1 MNSDMKAFR
10 IFLPCI
16 FLCLLAALSV
26 GCRETVGS
34 GRPTVP
40 YVERIL
46 GEHGRDWSLVSGFN
60 PADPRGSI
68 ALVGPADRNMDLAGR
83 FVKGDVF
90 DNIDGRLAPD
100 GLPDFSGERID
111 IISDLANLPYDAF
124 LGGLEDSLRTV
135 TVRNFLSAL
144 DTTLSIG
151 AFDNEKLERKE
162 NAKIVVF
169 TSPLSAEYGAFDV
182 DTLVHSAGK
191 AIPVIFP
198 ARMLLGRQLD
208 RNIPHL
214 HVAVITDSLTAASGV
229 YPAVFDELAVQRRQ
243 LGCGCV
249 AFPSDSVS
257 YAGAVLDGYRAAGGN
272 MPISAVIVDDPSVDL
287 EAVRDSFGWIM
298 RVQSEANLGYRKLIA
313 DNFVIVDASRAVT
326 DECYHIL
333 RRTNNF
339 THDIAYPFTRE
350 YVTVKATTGGGY
362 NLVEKY

>member
-1 MNSDMKAFR
+1 MYSDMKAFR
-10 IFLPCI
+10 IFLPCF
-16 FLCLLAALSV
+16 FLCLLTFLAS

-40 YVERIL
+40 YVEQIL
-46 GEHGRDWSLVSGFN
+46 DGHGRDWSLVAGFN
-60 PADPRGSI
+60 PAEPKGSI
-68 ALVGPADRNMDLAGR
+68 ALVGPADRNMDLARR

-100 GLPDFSGERID
+100 DLPDFSGERID
-111 IISDLANLPYDAF
+111 VMSDLANLPYEAF
-124 LGGLEDSLRTV
+124 LGGREDSLRTV

-151 AFDNEKLERKE
+151 AFDDEKLERKE

-169 TSPLSAEYGAFDV
+169 TSPLSAMYGAFDV
-182 DTLVHSAGK
+182 DTLVRSAGK
-191 AIPVIFP
+191 AVPVIFP

-208 RNIPHL
+208 RNIPHM

-229 YPAVFDELAVQRRQ
+229 YPAIFDELAAQRGQ

-249 AFPSDSVS
+249 AFPCDSVS
-257 YAGAVLDGYRAAGGN
+257 YVGAVLDGYRAAGGN
-272 MPISAVIVDDPSVDL
+272 MPISAVIVDDPSADL
-287 EAVRDSFGWIM
+287 DAVRDSFGWIM

-313 DNFVIVDASRAVT
+313 EGFTIIDASRAVT

-350 YVTVKATTGGGY
+350 YITVRSTAGNGY
-362 NLVEKY
+362 NFVEKY

>member
-1 MNSDMKAFR
+1 MNSEMKVFR
-10 IFLPCI
+10 IILPVLL
-16 FLCLLAALSV
+16 LCLLAA
-26 GCRETVGS
+26 GCREAVGT
-34 GRPTVP
+34 GRSTVP
-40 YVERIL
+40 FVEHIL
-46 GEHGRDWSLVSGFN
+46 SGHGGEWALVAGFD
-60 PADPRGSI
+60 PADPKGSI
-68 ALVGPADRNMDLAGR
+68 ALAGPADRNAELAGR
-83 FVKGDVF
+83 FVKGDDF

-100 GLPDFSGERID
+100 GLPDFAGERID
-111 IISDLANLPYDAF
+111 VITDMANLPYEAF
-124 LGGLEDSLRTV
+124 LGGREDSLRTV
-135 TVRNFLSAL
+135 TVRNFISAL

-151 AFDNEKLERKE
+151 AFDNERLERKE

-169 TSPLSAEYGAFDV
+169 TSPISAAYGAFDV
-182 DTLVHSAGK
+182 DTLVRSAGK
-191 AIPVIFP
+191 AVPVIFP

-229 YPAVFDELAVQRRQ
+229 YPSVFDELAAQRGL

-272 MPISAVIVDDPSVDL
+272 MPISALIVDDPSVDIG
-287 EAVRDSFGWIM
+287 EVRDSFGWIM

-313 DNFVIVDASRAVT
+313 EGFTIIDASRAVT

-350 YVTVKATTGGGY
+350 YVTVKATEGGGY